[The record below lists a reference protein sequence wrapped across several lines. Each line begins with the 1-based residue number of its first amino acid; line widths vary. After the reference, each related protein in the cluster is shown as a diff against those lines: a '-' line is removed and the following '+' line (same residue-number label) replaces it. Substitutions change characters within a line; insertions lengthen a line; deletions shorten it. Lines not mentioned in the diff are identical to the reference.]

1 MFNAKRK
8 TVILTLTNE
17 IFKATHGGWQIPGV
31 NINNSISDTGSKTGD
46 WGGEEIGVLI

>member
-17 IFKATHGGWQIPGV
+17 LFKATHGGWQIPGV
-31 NINNSISDTGSKTGD
+31 NNSISDIGSKTGD